1 MTEEN
6 TIQPQADLSRSSG
19 AGKGGLRV
27 PSVIKKVVL
36 LFLMISILAGSTL
49 TMKSRE
55 SEALCIPCWMC
66 GPLDCIIVP
75 IIAEIIAEIFE
86 LIIEENI
93 EDHINNEINWIVEDF
108 FEDFW
113 VKGLAEMTEFL
124 SAMGMYQMEILGAM
138 LDAKHQ
144 LETQRLFWQLHAE
157 AHKDYHPS
165 DEICWMGTAARS
177 LAASEARGLHNKRVL
192 ADFGLDRQLG
202 NANMN
207 GAPSVQSDKSNR
219 WRQFVRTYCDP
230 KDNDWV
236 SPGTG
241 LDLACDHDGPGG
253 AGTTG
258 ATNPARKNIDI
269 DYGRLIDQRR
279 TLEVNFEGPT
289 VIPPPPD
296 EEDVFAMSA
305 NLYGNS
311 VLSRNISRQKLTSK
325 AGQKLYLDLRSVAAK
340 RSVAQNTFNTIVGL
354 KSAGTSDTSLVTGPP
369 PGAPPLTRTFLAAAF
384 KELMPAGTPDSEI
397 YAIIGENPSYYAQ
410 LEVLAKKIYQNPD
423 FYSGLYDKPANIA
436 RKSTAMKAIDLMLD
450 RVIFE
455 SELRQEMILSVLLSS
470 YSRDNFRTMNN
481 EIVNTQKARD

>member
-1 MTEEN
+1 MTGEGKLQSEASGFARPKM
-6 TIQPQADLSRSSG
+6 TRGWGLKLSPV
-19 AGKGGLRV
+19 L
-27 PSVIKKVVL
+27 KKFL
-36 LFLMISILAGSTL
+36 LVFLMISVLAGSTL

-55 SEALCIPCWMC
+55 SEAICIPCWMC
-66 GPLDCIIVP
+66 GPIDCIIVP
-75 IIAEIIAEIFE
+75 ILAEIIAEIFE

-113 VKGLAEMTEFL
+113 VIGLAEMTEFL
-124 SAMGMYQMEILGAM
+124 SAMGMYQMEIVGAM

-177 LAASEARGLHNKRVL
+177 MAASEARGLFNKRIL

-202 NANMN
+202 NANMT
-207 GAPSVQSDKSNR
+207 GAQSVQRDKASR

-230 KDNDWV
+230 KDNDWGG
-236 SPGTG
+236 PGTG

-269 DYGRLIDQRR
+269 DYARLIDQRR
-279 TLEVNFEGPT
+279 TLEVNFEGAT
-289 VIPPPPD
+289 AIPPPAD
-296 EEDVFAMSA
+296 EEDVFSMSA

-311 VLSRNISRQKLTSK
+311 VLSRNLSRLKLRSK
-325 AGQKLYLDLRSVAAK
+325 SGQKLYLDLRSVAAK
-340 RSVAQNTFNTIVGL
+340 RSVAQNTFNSIVGM
-354 KSAGTSDTSLVTGPP
+354 KSAGTSDTSLVSG
-369 PGAPPLTRTFLAAAF
+369 GPPLTRTFLAAAF
-384 KELMPAGTPDSEI
+384 KELMPPATPDSEI

-450 RVIFE
+450 RVLFE

-470 YSRDNFRTMNN
+470 YSRDDFRALNN
-481 EIVNTQKARD
+481 TIINTQKARD

>member
-1 MTEEN
+1 MIEEGN
-6 TIQPQADLSRSSG
+6 RPSESDLMASVQA
-19 AGKGGLRV
+19 KGPGRRI
-27 PSVIKKVVL
+27 PSVVKKFII
-36 LFLMISILAGSTL
+36 LFLMISVLAGSTL
-49 TMKSRE
+49 TMKSRNAD
-55 SEALCIPCWMC
+55 ALCIPCWMC

-113 VKGLAEMTEFL
+113 VIGLAEMTEFL
-124 SAMGMYQMEILGAM
+124 SDMGMYQMEILGAM

-157 AHKDYHPS
+157 AHRDYHPS

-177 LAASEARGLHNKRVL
+177 LAASEARGLYNKRVM

-202 NANMN
+202 NANMT
-207 GAPSVQSDKSNR
+207 GSQSVQSDKSIR
-219 WRQFVRTYCDP
+219 WRQFVNTYCDP

-258 ATNPARKNIDI
+258 AANPARKNIDI
-269 DYGRLIDQRR
+269 DYGRLIDLRR
-279 TLEVNFEGPT
+279 TLEVNFEGAT
-289 VIPPPPD
+289 AIPPPPD
-296 EEDVFAMSA
+296 ETDVFAMSA
-305 NLYGNS
+305 NLYGNN
-311 VLSRNISRQKLTSK
+311 VLSRNLSRQKLTSK
-325 AGQKLYLDLRSVAAK
+325 TGQKIYMDLRSVAAK

-384 KELMPAGTPDSEI
+384 KELMPAGTPDAEI

-410 LEVLAKKIYQNPD
+410 LEVLSKKIYQNPD

-436 RKSTAMKAIDLMLD
+436 RKSTAMKAIDLMMD
-450 RVIFE
+450 RMLFE
-455 SELRQEMILSVLLSS
+455 SELRQEMLLSVLLSS
-470 YSRDNFRTMNN
+470 YSRDDFRATNN